1 MKAQMLNSIFQ
12 QKQKNK
18 DDDKENKETHC
29 SNTVQHLNSSKD
41 KDSFPREF
49 GIKKRK
55 VENTVTDLFCFN
67 EGHVDAGTL
76 DDFSDYLRSQETWY
90 LVDGVTPEDVEAKTI
105 IALSPQRIKKDEFQE
120 FDKIIVK
127 RFYMG
132 SWSLNELIICQKHV
146 YPNVPVDLMIELYRK
161 AGGVPR
167 YTLQRVEEAMKYYDP
182 ETISVRIEIV
192 ITSFERVE
200 DAILEVRNL
209 LDIINFFTEKG
220 HIKVTKKLEVRAW
233 SDLLEQ
239 IRNYKAYPSA
249 CGIMLELY
257 VIHLF
262 ITGDC
267 HFETRK
273 LEDLNVDNDEC
284 TETYTV
290 KPHPKIE
297 CILSPEELASHNEE
311 KVIVPSKSNFGAADL
326 FVSPNDIFQI
336 TVSHR
341 HPIKQTELVN
351 IVKNI
356 PGYIKH
362 SNAKIRLYFVVPDD
376 IYENYK
382 TQDIVTRDV
391 DTKSLRKVKTQ
402 NSILKNVKQWV
413 IKVDIKHT

>member
-1 MKAQMLNSIFQ
+1 NIL
-12 QKQKNK
+12 
-18 DDDKENKETHC
+18 
-29 SNTVQHLNSSKD
+29 NTVQQFKSSKD

-49 GIKKRK
+49 AIKKRK
-55 VENTVTDLFCFN
+55 VVITPLRDSQGTVEKQTLTNDLNTEQVNHKKTQENLTQARTAALTTQRDNVLNNEHFIPSNIIKSVNNCSFPILPIYTREEYEEIYNLLIKNSSAITRHKFIVTGTSGI
-67 EGHVDAGTL
+67 GHVDAGTL
-76 DDFSDYLRSQETWY
+76 DDFSDYLKSQETWY

-105 IALSPQRIKKDEFQE
+105 IALFPQSIK
-120 FDKIIVK
+120 
-127 RFYMG
+127 
-132 SWSLNELIICQKHV
+132 
-146 YPNVPVDLMIELYRK
+146 
-161 AGGVPR
+161 
-167 YTLQRVEEAMKYYDP
+167 
-182 ETISVRIEIV
+182 
-192 ITSFERVE
+192 
-200 DAILEVRNL
+200 
-209 LDIINFFTEKG
+209 
-220 HIKVTKKLEVRAW
+220 
-233 SDLLEQ
+233 

-249 CGIMLELY
+249 RGIMLELY

-267 HFETRK
+267 HFETWK

-297 CILSPEELASHNEE
+297 YILNPEELASHNEE

-356 PGYIKH
+356 PGYIKD
-362 SNAKIRLYFVVPDD
+362 SNAKIRLYFVVSDD

-402 NSILKNVKQWV
+402 NSILKNVEQW
-413 IKVDIKHT
+413 